1 MSEGTGTLKSL
12 HRALI
17 NLNKRAERSAS
28 EILVSNFVDS
38 RAAIRPFINT
48 K

>member
-1 MSEGTGTLKSL
+1 MSEDADTLKAL

-28 EILVSNFVDS
+28 EILVSNFVD
-38 RAAIRPFINT
+38 F
-48 K
+48 